1 MTTLILA
8 FDDAAAGDVA
18 FTGGKGSSLSRLKR
32 AGFPVPDGFVVS
44 AGAYRAFRD
53 QDSSLSE
60 DVGCLDFGSD
70 RVETLRQQCAK
81 IRARWAKLSLPPAL
95 ASELSDRLPSMLAR
109 GPVAVRSS
117 STFED
122 LAGAAFAGQHDTFLN
137 RSTVESVLAAT
148 AACFASLWEDRAVRY
163 RHERGYGQEGAA
175 MAVVI
180 QSMVASEAA
189 GVAFTIHPVTGD
201 PGKILV
207 NSAFGLGETVVSG
220 EGDVDQFVIDRKTGA
235 VLEATIAE
243 KTHAI
248 VGDADG
254 TRVLDVEAARR
265 RTPSLTAGEI
275 EELWKLCVDVER
287 HAGFPQD
294 IEWGIANGRVHLL
307 QSRPV
312 TKIPDRWTRDESA
325 ERFPNVVTPL
335 SWDFAGEAFHRSLA
349 HSLALMSLP
358 PVEGHWF
365 ERKDGY
371 IYGNQT
377 AVRLFTTG
385 APPVFRD
392 LDDLRRILPELRE
405 RFPWVERLPV
415 AWARDLDRY
424 LLRLGAL
431 SLSPADLALLDA
443 TALWRH
449 VRAISDAGSEY
460 FLPNIAISLTH
471 GLLHRS
477 LFRFLNLVAPPAEA
491 ASMYDRLMAFCE
503 TKTSVV
509 NADLQELAQ
518 VARRDRGL
526 ETLIREVDRRTIW
539 SESRLSSFPAFEAAF
554 RKFLE
559 DHGHREVDWDA
570 FHLTWSG
577 QPWVVLENVRLLL
590 EQGNLADPEARAIE
604 LREVQQRAEAEL
616 SRLLSEDMRFFAA
629 ELVRLCREYTALDDI
644 EHYQTTRLNPIFRRA
659 LVEAGSRLV
668 SSGALGAPEEIF
680 FLRRATLDA
689 LFAGGLSQQTA
700 NEEAAREAR
709 ETGAEY
715 RRQAARTPPW
725 VFGEDPSALPGGAL
739 RGLPGSPGVAEGP
752 VFRVFSVEDFG
763 RFPAGAVLVARTTNP
778 AWTPLFYSACAVVTE
793 SGGPLSHGAVTARE
807 VGIPAVMAV
816 HRVLEALEDGMR
828 VRVDGS
834 AGFVE
839 RTDAEK
845 PV

>member
-1 MTTLILA
+1 MTAPLTLP
-8 FDDAAAGDVA
+8 FDDVAAGDVSVA
-18 FTGGKGSSLSRLKR
+18 GGKGSSLSRLVR
-32 AGFPVPDGFVVS
+32 AGFPVPGGFVVT
-44 AGAYRAFRD
+44 ADAYQAFRD
-53 QDSSLSE
+53 QDGELGR
-60 DVGCLDFGSD
+60 DVAKLDFAD
-70 RVETLRQQCAK
+70 AERLRQQCAA
-81 IRARWAKLSLPPAL
+81 IRARWAGLPLPP
-95 ASELSDRLPSMLAR
+95 ELVRELDVRLPPMLAR

-137 RSTVESVLAAT
+137 RATVESVRAAT

-163 RHERGYGQEGAA
+163 RHERGYGQETAA

-201 PGKILV
+201 PAKILV

-235 VLEATIAE
+235 LLESTIAD

-248 VGDADG
+248 VGSGSGSGSEG
-254 TRVLDVEAARR
+254 TRVVEIEPGKRLA
-265 RTPSLTAGEI
+265 PSLDAPEI
-275 EELWKLCVDVER
+275 EQLWKLCVDVER

-294 IEWGIANGRVHLL
+294 IEWGIAGGRVHLL

-335 SWDFAGEAFHRSLA
+335 SWDFAGDAFHRSLT
-349 HSLALMSLP
+349 HSLALMGLP

-392 LDDLRRILPELRE
+392 LDDLRRILPELRG
-405 RFPWVERLPV
+405 RFPWVERLPA

-431 SLSPADLALLDA
+431 SLSSDELARLDE

-449 VRAISDAGSEY
+449 VREISDAGSEY

-477 LFRFLNLVAPPAEA
+477 LFRFIGLVAQPAEA
-491 ASMYDRLMAFCE
+491 ASLYDRLMAFCA

-509 NADLQELAQ
+509 NADLQELAKA
-518 VARRDRGL
+518 ARRDPGL
-526 ETLIREVDRRTIW
+526 ERLIREGDRKAIW
-539 SESRLSSFPAFEAAF
+539 EEGRLSSFPAFDAAF
-554 RKFLE
+554 RRFLE

-570 FHLTWSG
+570 FHPTWSG

-590 EQGNLADPEARAIE
+590 EKENLADPEARAME
-604 LREVQQRAEAEL
+604 LREIQQRAEAEL
-616 SRLLSEDMRFFAA
+616 SGLLSEDMRFFAA
-629 ELVRLCREYTALDDI
+629 ELVRLCREYTALDDV
-644 EHYQTTRLNPIFRRA
+644 EHYQTTRLNPVFRRA
-659 LVEAGSRLV
+659 LLEVGSRLV
-668 SSGALGAPEEIF
+668 SSGVLASPEEAF
-680 FLRRATLDA
+680 FLRRATLEA
-689 LFAGGLSQQTA
+689 LFTGGTSTA
-700 NEEAAREAR
+700 KEAAAREAR
-709 ETGAEY
+709 EAAAEY
-715 RRQAARTPPW
+715 RRQAGRTPPW
-725 VFGEDPSALPGGAL
+725 VFGEAPEALPGGAL

-752 VFRVFSVEDFG
+752 VYRVLSVEDFS

-816 HRVLEALEDGMR
+816 HGVLEAWTDGTR
-828 VRVDGS
+828 VRVDGG

-839 RTDAEK
+839 KTEA
-845 PV
+845 